1 MYIQLKPTFHYREYL
16 TLHRFVYKYSNV
28 FFIFKIYFIFRFDFA
43 TAQRLS
49 SSITE
54 GIAALGVNDHGVPT
68 FAAEV
73 WYIVVHSIT

>member
-1 MYIQLKPTFHYREYL
+1 MFSI
-16 TLHRFVYKYSNV
+16 
-28 FFIFKIYFIFRFDFA
+28 IFKIYFIFRFDFA

-49 SSITE
+49 PSIAE

-73 WYIVVHSIT
+73 WYIVLHKHSIT